1 MKNFNNNQ
9 KIILIAIGAVV
20 LMFFAYNL
28 FLSPHAR
35 CVSGMVKQYKSNGIT
50 KDFAKVRCTT
60 LLGGGD

>member
-9 KIILIAIGAVV
+9 KLILIGIAVVV
-20 LMFFAYNL
+20 LMFLVYNL

-35 CVSGMVKQYKSNGIT
+35 CVSGMINEYDHVT
-50 KDFAKVRCTT
+50 KDWAKVRCTL